1 MAPKSPQA
9 PKKSRWQSEQSEQ
22 QPAYSAPTTGILALL
37 PAPWVP
43 FAELIRLHQPH
54 GLYMTYYPNVLGLL
68 YASAVSPSGPIPLP
82 ALAQRAALLAAWT
95 FLLRSAGCAWNDVV
109 DQDYDR
115 RTARCRNRPVARRAV
130 STTDA
135 VLFAAVLAL
144 LGLGCIQTINAINA
158 AQGDPSR
165 GGSGVSGDASG
176 LATAGSALALVV
188 LATAYPFGKRV
199 THFAQAV
206 LGATLAAG
214 VPLAAGAAGLP
225 ALSSAAHAAHAA
237 HAAPT
242 LCLAAAV
249 ALLVV
254 FYDVVYAR
262 RDTADDLVTGVKGL
276 AVRFRGR
283 LEALFV
289 VVTASIAGLLI
300 ALGVLAG
307 MGPWYFVL
315 SVGGLTAG
323 LVFMIALTHWDLLP
337 SWCGKSGWCYAFA
350 IGMLV
355 GGLLCEDLGRRLT
368 TGEI

>member
-9 PKKSRWQSEQSEQ
+9 SKKSKWQNEQSEQ
-22 QPAYSAPTTGILALL
+22 QPVYTPPTTGILSLL
-37 PAPWVP
+37 PVSWVP

-54 GLYMTYYPNVLGLL
+54 GLYMTYYPNILGLL
-68 YASAVSPSGPIPLP
+68 YASAVSPSGPIPLST
-82 ALAQRAALLAAWT
+82 LSQRAALLAAWT

-135 VLFAAVLAL
+135 VLFVAVLTL
-144 LGLGCIQTINAINA
+144 LGLGCIWTINAISA
-158 AQGDPSR
+158 AQGDDPSR
-165 GGSGVSGDASG
+165 GGGGGGSR
-176 LATAGSALALVV
+176 LATAASAVALVV
-188 LATAYPFGKRV
+188 LAAAYPFGKRV
-199 THFAQAV
+199 THFAQVV
-206 LGATLAAG
+206 LGSTLAAG
-214 VPLAAGAAGLP
+214 VPLAASAAGLP
-225 ALSSAAHAAHAA
+225 ALSSHA

-249 ALLVV
+249 VLLVV
-254 FYDVVYAR
+254 FYDVVYAK
-262 RDTADDLVTGVKGL
+262 RDTADDLVTGVKGM

-283 LEALFV
+283 LEALFAV
-289 VVTASIAGLLI
+289 ITVSIAGLLI
-300 ALGVLAG
+300 ALGAQAG

-323 LVFMIALTHWDLLP
+323 LAFMIALTHWGLLP

-368 TGEI
+368 MGGI